1 MFLRVVKIPCGS
13 RSRLLLL
20 LGAGLSHDSLYL
32 RLHVASPVLA
42 SMVLVSASN
51 NGNASIGVT
60 FRYVRR
66 TSFSIPSM
74 RTSLGHCL

>member
-1 MFLRVVKIPCGS
+1 
-13 RSRLLLL
+13 
-20 LGAGLSHDSLYL
+20 
-32 RLHVASPVLA
+32 
-42 SMVLVSASN
+42 MVLVSASS